1 MADYEM
7 ERRYFTDEQKVEMAE
22 RIAEIHNKVGLLESE
37 SKNIKSNYKA
47 KIDTLT
53 SEGKELLWKIHDG
66 YEIVH
71 PEQADLPGFTREA
84 GAEFAVVID
93 EETGAD
99 MEGGGA
105 GDPGGGDPLP
115 RADKLLRK
123 TLKGVMV
130 KAPTIKTISGFTDDE
145 FQACFDWAANPADNS
160 KPAFLGD

>member
-7 ERRYFTDEQKVEMAE
+7 ERRYFSDGEKVEMAE
-22 RIAEIHNKVGLLESE
+22 RIADIHNKVGLLESE
-37 SKNIKSNYKA
+37 SKNIKSNYKS

-71 PEQADLPGFTREA
+71 PEQSELPGFTAEA

-93 EETGAD
+93 EEAGSD
-99 MEGGGA
+99 MEGGG
-105 GDPGGGDPLP
+105 GDEPFKRD
-115 RADKLLRK
+115 DKVLQK
-123 TLKGVMV
+123 SLKGIMETAPNLKTIAAFSEDEYLACTYWVS
-130 KAPTIKTISGFTDDE
+130 APTE
-145 FQACFDWAANPADNS
+145 FD